1 MDHSYD
7 KLVDLMIYDKIKA
20 SLSPSLALHVLSL
33 EAAHKDLWLGRL
45 ALTESLDAY
54 MANLADKSY
63 GCTVKP
69 IKPGVRFDSGK
80 KNPHSIFQRL
90 K

>member
-1 MDHSYD
+1 
-7 KLVDLMIYDKIKA
+7 MIYDKIKA
-20 SLSPSLALHVLSL
+20 SLSPSFARHILSF
-33 EAAHKDLWLGRL
+33 EATHKDLWLGKL

-63 GCTVKP
+63 GSTVKP
-69 IKPGVRFDSGK
+69 IKPGVKFDNGK
-80 KNPHSIFQRL
+80 KNPPFHFQPL